1 MVKLTRAAKP
11 TGRGPSRLPVGHGRL
26 GAQPIPIG
34 RRPRGKGRDGAPNRT
49 MQRAAAKVKSLAAVM
64 RAVRRAQAAGRRVV
78 FTNGCFDLLHRG
90 HIRYLEQAR
99 SLGDLLV
106 VAVNSDASVRQLK
119 GAGRPAV
126 PADQRAEVLAAL
138 AAVDLVLIFDE
149 RDPGRVIRTVRPT
162 VLVKGGDWPVD
173 QIVGADFVRSTG
185 GLVRSLPYVEGTSST
200 ALIRRLASSG
210 GPQRLAMSS
219 NFLKRKT

>member
-1 MVKLTRAAKP
+1 MELPCPHPKGTRISLSKLLQRADGRTLMAKIMRAA
-11 TGRGPSRLPVGHGRL
+11 R
-26 GAQPIPIG
+26 
-34 RRPRGKGRDGAPNRT
+34 
-49 MQRAAAKVKSLAAVM
+49 KVRSLEGVA

-119 GAGRPAV
+119 GAGRPVV

-149 RDPGRVIRTVRPT
+149 RDPGRVIRTVRPD

-173 QIVGADFVRSTG
+173 QIVGADFVRSAG

-200 ALIRRLASSG
+200 TLIRRLAS
-210 GPQRLAMSS
+210 ASS
-219 NFLKRKT
+219 RQPKT

>member
-1 MVKLTRAAKP
+1 MVKLTRAASK
-11 TGRGPSRLPVGHGRL
+11 V
-26 GAQPIPIG
+26 
-34 RRPRGKGRDGAPNRT
+34 RT
-49 MQRAAAKVKSLAAVM
+49 LRAVV
-64 RAVRRAQAAGRRVV
+64 RAVRRAQVAGRRVV
-78 FTNGCFDLLHRG
+78 LTNGCFDLLHRG

-99 SLGDLLV
+99 TLGDLLV

-119 GAGRPAV
+119 GAGRPVV

-149 RDPGRVIRTVRPT
+149 RDPGRVIRTVRPD

-185 GLVRSLPYVEGTSST
+185 GRVRSLPYVEGTSST
-200 ALIRRLASSG
+200 ALIRRLASSDC
-210 GPQRLAMSS
+210 PQRSAI
-219 NFLKRKT
+219 NLKRKT

>member
-1 MVKLTRAAKP
+1 MAKLTRAV
-11 TGRGPSRLPVGHGRL
+11 T
-26 GAQPIPIG
+26 
-34 RRPRGKGRDGAPNRT
+34 
-49 MQRAAAKVKSLAAVM
+49 KVKSLSGVT
-64 RAVRRAQAAGRRVV
+64 RAVRRVQAHGRRVV

-106 VAVNSDASVRQLK
+106 VAVNSDASVRRLK

-126 PADQRAEVLAAL
+126 PADQRAEVVAAL

-149 RDPGRVIRTVRPT
+149 LDPGRVIRTVRPN

-173 QIVGADFVRSTG
+173 RIVGADFVRSTG
-185 GLVRSLPYVEGTSST
+185 GRVRSLPYVEGTSTT
-200 ALIRRLASSG
+200 ALIRRLASPSSHRPG
-210 GPQRLAMSS
+210 TRRRRVTIRHQPQRQT
-219 NFLKRKT
+219 RKPPGR

>member
-1 MVKLTRAAKP
+1 MAKMPRAV
-11 TGRGPSRLPVGHGRL
+11 T
-26 GAQPIPIG
+26 
-34 RRPRGKGRDGAPNRT
+34 
-49 MQRAAAKVKSLAAVM
+49 KVKSLAAAV
-64 RAVRRAQAAGRRVV
+64 RAVRRAQTAGQRVV

-119 GAGRPAV
+119 GVGRPVV
-126 PADQRAEVLAAL
+126 PAEQRAEVLGAL

-149 RDPGRVIRTVRPT
+149 REPGRVIRAVRPD

-173 QIVGADFVRSTG
+173 QIVGADYVRSTG
-185 GLVRSLPYVEGTSST
+185 GLVRSLPYVKGTSST
-200 ALIRRLASSG
+200 ALIRRLAS
-210 GPQRLAMSS
+210 ASS
-219 NFLKRKT
+219 HQPKT

>member
-1 MVKLTRAAKP
+1 
-11 TGRGPSRLPVGHGRL
+11 
-26 GAQPIPIG
+26 
-34 RRPRGKGRDGAPNRT
+34 
-49 MQRAAAKVKSLAAVM
+49 MQRAATKVKSVQAAV
-64 RAVRRAQAAGRRVV
+64 RAVRRAQAAGRKVV

-106 VAVNSDASVRQLK
+106 VGLNSDASVRRLK
-119 GAGRPAV
+119 GAGRPVV

-138 AAVDLVLIFDE
+138 AAVDLVLIFGE
-149 RDPGRVIRTVRPT
+149 LDPGEVIRTLRPD

-185 GLVRSLPYVEGTSST
+185 GVVRSLPYVEGASTT
-200 ALIRRLASSG
+200 ALIRRLASAPSHQPG
-210 GPQRLAMSS
+210 TRRRRVAISFQLQKHS
-219 NFLKRKT
+219 RKPSHR